1 MIAADQLVG
10 REVSFSKS
18 GFQFPKGAYRVPTES
33 PPSEFASGVTDRR
46 ESFRKRNT
54 TTIRGEIFVLPVRSV
69 LFPFSDGPSMVRRL
83 VRKFKLQI
91 LFLVFKFDKVS
102 TYPVILTYRN

>member
-46 ESFRKRNT
+46 GSLRKRNT
-54 TTIRGEIFVLPVRSV
+54 TAIRGRGGEMFVLPVFSA
-69 LFPFSDGPSMVRRL
+69 LFLFSDGPSMVRRL
-83 VRKFKLQI
+83 ARKFKSVFN
-91 LFLVFKFDKVS
+91 FLIRYSFHIYDS
-102 TYPVILTYRN
+102 

>member
-46 ESFRKRNT
+46 GSFRKRNT
-54 TTIRGEIFVLPVRSV
+54 TAIRGEC
-69 LFPFSDGPSMVRRL
+69 LFYQFSPLYSLFQMACRWLDVSRENLNRGFGL
-83 VRKFKLQI
+83 IFKL
-91 LFLVFKFDKVS
+91 DKIS
-102 TYPVILTYRN
+102 AHTTLKDS